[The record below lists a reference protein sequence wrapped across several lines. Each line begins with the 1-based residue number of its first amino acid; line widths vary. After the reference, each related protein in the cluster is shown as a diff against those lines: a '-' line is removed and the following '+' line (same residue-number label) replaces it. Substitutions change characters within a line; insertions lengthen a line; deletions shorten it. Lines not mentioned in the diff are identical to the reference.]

1 MFYKFGQA
9 KKIIINDATTF
20 DVISVKILKKGF
32 KGRTTDSVIAVVE
45 KRGVVVKPWF
55 QKSKSLTIIE
65 GIR

>member
-1 MFYKFGQA
+1 
-9 KKIIINDATTF
+9 
-20 DVISVKILKKGF
+20 VISVKILKKGF